1 MNNSILY
8 SFRRCPYAMRARMAL
23 HVSKTPLEIREIV
36 FRDKPTHMLEV
47 SPKGTVPVLILPDGR
62 VLEESLDILNWAL
75 KQNDPEA
82 WNDVD
87 MAQAQTL
94 IQQNDGDFKAALDRY
109 KYVNRF
115 DDVDD
120 PLIYR
125 AQGEAFLQVLNTR
138 LEQHKYLM
146 SDKITRADIAI
157 FPFIRQFAN
166 VDYDWFSNLPYQP
179 LQAWL
184 NDRTNSVLFQE
195 IMQKHALWPAA

>member
-1 MNNSILY
+1 
-8 SFRRCPYAMRARMAL
+8 MRARMAL

>member
-1 MNNSILY
+1 MSNPILY

-23 HVSKTPLEIREIV
+23 HVSKIPLEIREIV
-36 FRDKPTHMLEV
+36 FRDKPAHMLEA

-75 KQNDPEA
+75 EQNDPEA

-87 MAQAQTL
+87 MTQAQTL
-94 IQQNDGDFKAALDRY
+94 IQQNDGEFKSALDRY
-109 KYVNRF
+109 KYANRF

-125 AQGEAFLQVLNTR
+125 AQGEIFLQALNAR

-166 VDYDWFSNLPYQP
+166 VDCDWFSNLPYQP

-184 NDRTNSVLFQE
+184 DDRINSALFQE
-195 IMQKHALWPAA
+195 IMQKHEIWSVT